1 MWTLIWQ
8 LSQLLFLG
16 MIVYIG
22 ILAVSYTH
30 LKCHI
35 FFTEVLHSSR
45 KAKDKFANF
54 RPPLREMK
62 RRNPDGK

>member
-22 ILAVSYTH
+22 ILVIKA
-30 LKCHI
+30 LKI
-35 FFTEVLHSSR
+35 FELIRRGAPTGCIPIARKTLERRFGGRDVL
-45 KAKDKFANF
+45 
-54 RPPLREMK
+54 
-62 RRNPDGK
+62 